1 MNLIAVSRRRPA
13 LLLFWLLLAALPRA
27 LLPAGLMPEFGDGG
41 LRLSYCI
48 SEGSRLL
55 SQVDDSASGAVS
67 HPSCPYALA
76 QALGLPSADQTPRL
90 SLSAA
95 PEPRLSLFF
104 PPLREQRPPRPPSQ
118 APPFESGL
126 SLC

>member
-1 MNLIAVSRRRPA
+1 MNLIAASRRRLA

-41 LRLSYCI
+41 LRLSYCL
-48 SEGSRLL
+48 SEGSSLL
-55 SQVDDSASGAVS
+55 SQLDETAPKADS

-76 QALGLPSADQTPRL
+76 QALALPSADQTPVL
-90 SLSAA
+90 PGLFAPVAPPAISLPAA
-95 PEPRLSLFF
+95 RV
-104 PPLREQRPPRPPSQ
+104 QRPPRPPSQ

-126 SLC
+126 SFC

>member
-41 LRLSYCI
+41 LRLSYCL

-55 SQVDDSASGAVS
+55 SQLDEIAPDKVS

-76 QALGLPSADQTPRL
+76 QALALPSADQTPVL
-90 SLSAA
+90 LGLFAPVALPAISLPAA
-95 PEPRLSLFF
+95 RV
-104 PPLREQRPPRPPSQ
+104 QRPPRPPSQ

-126 SLC
+126 SFC